1 KHYARVFDWRGI
13 EHSKEKFAFSN
24 DAEVF
29 AGFLEWVSLILD
41 RSGKETVILCIEPTG
56 HYWFDFAKFLQGN
69 GMRPVLVNP
78 LHENAARSVMI
89 LRQVALPCDII
100 SLGVEKSNQIY
111 SH

>member
-1 KHYARVFDWRGI
+1 
-13 EHSKEKFAFSN
+13 
-24 DAEVF
+24 
-29 AGFLEWVSLILD
+29 
-41 RSGKETVILCIEPTG
+41 
-56 HYWFDFAKFLQGN
+56 
-69 GMRPVLVNP
+69 MRPVLVNP